1 MTHIISSDALNSEV
15 KHLKESAKKF
25 YNHYRLTYKG
35 FNIETHES
43 GKYSR
48 ITLLFDNEHGERLT
62 HSSVI

>member
-25 YNHYRLTYKG
+25 YNHYKLTYKG

-48 ITLLFDNEHGERLT
+48 ITLLFDNEHG
-62 HSSVI
+62 